1 MSLSFFYNKSVDDLA
16 QLHDAVYQHQS
27 KASKAIFKSTLTRIQ
42 KLYNQPLEKLE
53 MVYAK
58 DVNKFYEML
67 NTTSYSENT
76 KLQTISVVIKI
87 LKICDAPL
95 TLINSYIQFHKKK
108 SNENQE
114 IKKLEIQKENS
125 LVPDFAD
132 LQDNYLAMLD
142 YYTDPNRTYNEFLRY
157 FILGLFILQ
166 PPLRSSNY
174 INCKLV
180 LKKEVPE
187 DTTHNYL
194 LLDTSGGHRSGATSK
209 HPASGKG
216 AKTNYTFVYNNT
228 RRASILPQRL
238 NPIVN
243 ADLIKLIDHYIDKY
257 YLDNGNRWFLK
268 NYNGKEIS
276 NRVIEN
282 SIKEMSSLL
291 FETNLTTDDLRASYM
306 KHIFHNEKDLL
317 NNIEVLQTLGLS
329 NIPNYLK

>member
-1 MSLSFFYNKSVDDLA
+1 MTLSYFYNKTVDDLA
-16 QLHDAVYQHQS
+16 NLHNAVYQHQS
-27 KASKAIFKSTLTRIQ
+27 KASKAIFKSTLVRIQ
-42 KLYNQPLEKLE
+42 KLYKKPFNKLE
-53 MVYAK
+53 LIFCK
-58 DVNKFYEML
+58 DVNKFYDLL

-76 KLQTISVVIKI
+76 KLQTVSVVIKI

-95 TLINSYIQFHKKK
+95 SLINSYIQFHKQK
-108 SNENQE
+108 STEHQQ

-125 LVPDFAD
+125 LVPNFSD

-142 YYTDPNRTYNEFLRY
+142 YYTDPERTYNEFLKY
-157 FILGLFILQ
+157 FILGLFVLQ

-180 LKKEVPE
+180 LKKDVPE

-194 LLDTSGGHRSGATSK
+194 LLDTTGGHRSGATSK
-209 HPASGKG
+209 HPQG
-216 AKTNYTFVYNNT
+216 ATTNYTFCYNST

-257 YLDNGNRWFLK
+257 YIDNGNRWFLK

-282 SIKEMSSLL
+282 SINEMSGLL
-291 FETNLTTDDLRASYM
+291 FEQNLTIDELRASYM

>member
-291 FETNLTTDDLRASYM
+291 FETNLTIDDLRASYM

>member
-125 LVPDFAD
+125 LVPNFAD

-194 LLDTSGGHRSGATSK
+194 LLDTSGGA
-209 HPASGKG
+209 
-216 AKTNYTFVYNNT
+216 TNYTFVYNNT

-291 FETNLTTDDLRASYM
+291 FETNLTIDDLRASYM

>member
-1 MSLSFFYNKSVDDLA
+1 MTLSYFYNKTVEDLA
-16 QLHDAVYQHQS
+16 TLHNAVYHHQS
-27 KASKAIFKSTLTRIQ
+27 KASKAIFKSTLVRIQ
-42 KLYNQPLEKLE
+42 KLYNKPFNKLE
-53 MVYAK
+53 LIFCK
-58 DVNKFYEML
+58 DVNKFYDLL

-76 KLQTISVVIKI
+76 KLQTVSVVIKI

-95 TLINSYIQFHKKK
+95 SLINSYIQFHKQK
-108 SNENQE
+108 STEHQQ

-125 LVPDFAD
+125 LVPNFSD

-142 YYTDPNRTYNEFLRY
+142 YYTDPERTYNEFLKY
-157 FILGLFILQ
+157 FILGLFVLQ

-180 LKKEVPE
+180 LKKDVPE
-187 DTTHNYL
+187 DTTHNYI
-194 LLDTSGGHRSGATSK
+194 LLDTKAGI
-209 HPASGKG
+209 
-216 AKTNYTFVYNNT
+216 TNYTFCYNNT

-243 ADLIKLIDHYIDKY
+243 ADLRKLIDHYIDKY
-257 YLDNGNRWFLK
+257 YIDNGNRWFLK

-282 SIKEMSSLL
+282 SINEMSGLL
-291 FETNLTTDDLRASYM
+291 FEQNLTIDELRASYM
-306 KHIFHNEKDLL
+306 KYIFHNEKDLL